1 MGLWNNAPPEP
12 RTRRGNW
19 PTLLFSWWCTGF
31 AVVIILMRL
40 AGRKIRTG
48 RLFQEDRVMAL
59 SLIPLLARMGLIHV
73 VLMYGTNN
81 VQSENLTDYEIYLR
95 QIGSKLVLAARIN
108 YALFIWISKFT
119 VSEFLKRIT
128 SAIWRRSYEITLHCI
143 RIFLVAT
150 FIAVVIATLAECQ
163 PFDHYWQVVPDPGP
177 QCRQGYAQLITMGT
191 ADMITDVLLVAFPIP
206 IVLRSQIPL
215 KRKLSL
221 VCLFSF
227 SVALIVI
234 TGMRMP
240 NVIQHHGRQQYRT
253 VWASAEIL
261 ASAAVSNAVILGT
274 FVKDRGVKRNKY
286 RPEGTMDT
294 ISRADTRRATI
305 ASLHRD
311 SEEALFRQMG
321 CRMPDELCDPESSM
335 PRPAPVALTP
345 TNLKKPVQHHH
356 AIMSPADASDTPPS
370 PHDSADALRKP
381 SSTTA
386 STATGQGVSFF
397 DVGGLLGS
405 GEPRHDSSGT
415 TTQDFAFSTPR
426 TPTSPGPS
434 RPTHD
439 ILSDLG
445 GRLTLTRTRSRR
457 ASGNRE
463 RSRSRPSNSRDGPV
477 VRPVSQPQRQR
488 ENSNALSINDVGG
501 LLEGSGPRPSRFELE
516 PISPTTRAPPSSI
529 PPDDQAPPRRSV
541 PTAQPRT
548 DSDDPSLQDVGG
560 LLK

>member
-31 AVVIILMRL
+31 AVVIILTRL
-40 AGRKIRTG
+40 AGRKIRSG

-59 SLIPLLARMGLIHV
+59 SLIPLLARMGLVHV
-73 VLMYGTNN
+73 ILMYGTNN
-81 VQSENLTDYEIYLR
+81 VQAAHLTDYEIYLR
-95 QIGSKLVLAARIN
+95 QIGSKLVLASRIN

-128 SAIWRRSYEITLHCI
+128 SAIWRRSYEIVLRCI

-206 IVLRSQIPL
+206 IVIRSQINL

-227 SVALIVI
+227 SIALIVI
-234 TGMRMP
+234 TGFRMP
-240 NVIQHHGRQQYRT
+240 NVINHHGRQQYRT

-274 FVKDRGVKRNKY
+274 FVKDRGVKKNKY
-286 RPEGTMDT
+286 KPEGTLDT

-305 ASLHRD
+305 ASIHRD

-321 CRMPDELCDPESSM
+321 VRMPAELCDPESPM
-335 PRPAPVALTP
+335 PRPAPVALP
-345 TNLKKPVQHHH
+345 PGNLRKPAYHHDLL
-356 AIMSPADASDTPPS
+356 MSPADASDIPPS

-381 SSTTA
+381 SSTA
-386 STATGQGVSFF
+386 PSTGTGQSLSFF

-405 GEPRHDSSGT
+405 NEPRHASSGT
-415 TTQDFAFSTPR
+415 VAQDFALPSPR
-426 TPTSPGPS
+426 TPGES
-434 RPTHD
+434 RQTQD
-439 ILSDLG
+439 ILSELG
-445 GRLTLTRTRSRR
+445 GRLTLVRTRSRR

-463 RSRSRPSNSRDGPV
+463 RSRSRPAQNRDDSIS
-477 VRPVSQPQRQR
+477 RPVSQPQPQR
-488 ENSNALSINDVGG
+488 EDSNALSLQDAGG
-501 LLEGSGPRPSRFELE
+501 LLGGIQPRLNRLDQE
-516 PISPTTRAPPSSI
+516 PISPTTRAPPSAL
-529 PPDDQAPPRRSV
+529 PPSPRAPLLPL
-541 PTAQPRT
+541 TAQQKGN
-548 DSDDPSLQDVGG
+548 SDDMVLEDVGG
-560 LLK
+560 LLR